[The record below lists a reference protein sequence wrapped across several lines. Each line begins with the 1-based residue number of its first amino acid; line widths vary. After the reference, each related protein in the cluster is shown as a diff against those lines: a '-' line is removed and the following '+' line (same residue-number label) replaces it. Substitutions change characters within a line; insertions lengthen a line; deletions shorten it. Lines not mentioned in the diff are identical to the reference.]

1 MAKMVETLVFISFNE
16 YKVLFC
22 QAALM
27 VLKWFLFNG
36 KSSSFITAKLQK
48 ELIFLVYIYPKTLVC
63 NLTGKY
69 LIKYLLNWKRRILL
83 MFRVF
88 KIFQGLQN

>member
-1 MAKMVETLVFISFNE
+1 MAKMVKMAKTLVFISFNE

-69 LIKYLLNWKRRILL
+69 FTQNKRRILL